1 MSDIK
6 NIILNTSE
14 ESLEKILSP
23 FIEEQFP
30 SFVRTDYRKLVLL
43 IKAYYEWMD
52 GVGKPSYVVGNMQ
65 TVSDIDSN
73 AQEFYEHFKNT
84 YLVSFPEEL
93 ATNESGNKPNKTI
106 LLKKIRDFYGNKG
119 TESAYRFLFR
129 VLYDSD
135 VEIYYP
141 RKDILKASN
150 GVWIE
155 PKTIKTTSINGSS
168 LFSYVGG
175 EIRQYE
181 GNSLVAQAFI
191 DNIIQYKFYGYDVT
205 EVFLTNIVGDFSP
218 NKTVVYSNTTST
230 AQETTYSVLGQFFVD
245 VPGTDYRIGDSVI
258 VIDPSGIGYSAKV
271 DQISLAGGIKKLSIV
286 NSGLNYGGDVVVD
299 VFNQN
304 GVKNSRVFAL
314 SSAITEYP
322 GYFSGNSGKASA
334 NKRIQDSD
342 YYQVYSYVLRAKV
355 SFDTYFETLKQIV
368 HPAGTKMIGS
378 VLVNTALEN
387 AISASSQATISENP
401 IVGRYSPYSPRTFN
415 DLRNGY
421 FLPNQIRGA
430 TLQVW
435 LSAYN
440 ISGPTSNGV
449 TVGVEQLLPRNV
461 GWGVRYWNSLHNGV
475 TFDVAIAAVTGV
487 APSQEIWLTPK
498 YVPNAVNTHPSVE
511 IRPTAATNP
520 DITVDFGRMR
530 STGFM
535 STDATVAALGLTSD
549 RSYFIVFKP
558 RSIGV
563 IGNLGTFDSES
574 QQWLV
579 SDSGGWHGIILGQ
592 TGTNDPRLK
601 ALCYNYA
608 SSSNRPFVAADIG
621 VTGEWKLLC
630 NTYRKNGTQPGPL
643 SLFLNG
649 VCLGTIEQA
658 HSPSSVISSA
668 AGVSLG
674 IGCASASI
682 TRQFDG
688 EIAEVVLY
696 QGDVGQAD
704 RQKIEGYLAHKYG
717 LAYRLPSSH
726 PYKTSPPGASF
737 GGGKWY
743 GSTGDFYPLG
753 YNPYIGSTSAVG
765 SDGTTAPAGSLFI
778 NKYSGYT
785 YTVANEWGS
794 TAHNPTGSPLGGITA
809 WRAKLETNPNIGNI
823 PGMVLWLK
831 PENIGVCGSAV
842 SGASVDVWRDASPRG
857 NHALPPTWDRWNGVA
872 HITHTAN
879 TSTAWGRQVYDS
891 TNPITKLSF
900 VANGL
905 CGGFTTGRLFHVGL
919 NTSSDLSSDA
929 GQASIDYA
937 VYSIGLYDN
946 GNSPSYDGASSK
958 RQYLSRIAGKVSKSI
973 ANTVDMSGLDD
984 SLVTIEYK
992 EPNIIW
998 SVDGVVRDTAYAGY
1012 GKTFYFD
1019 SSFYLNSNDVSR
1031 TGHSITIKEFSYN
1044 GNPRVPSF
1052 TASSGMQAFSYGGIT
1067 VDRLRPTISFASA
1080 AGATGVCFNGGVLYS
1095 PGTVVTIGGE
1105 GYTLGGLIG
1114 FGNTHGVGVT
1124 AARIMT
1130 GQFMTLTQPITLS
1143 DDADVFVVM
1152 RSTNEE
1158 WDKGIGFVSSESD
1171 LRSPSNDSVLFHR
1184 SYNAT
1189 DRDPSRVTSEYY
1201 KITSGGNVLYP
1212 STTPVGLVGFRPAGS
1227 QTDLQQ
1233 NTISYDPHVSG
1244 VCLGVVIG
1252 EWSRNEN
1259 SHISTFLNGDESKNY
1274 SEIINRRI
1282 CRVNAPSNEGY
1293 VIRNG
1298 LVIEIDGL
1306 TAQNSLAYSASRSNL
1321 LTPYLSW
1328 KHTQI
1333 NWLKSGNLVWGGDGA
1348 GFAYRDITNNI
1359 QDYPLSSANRYR
1371 YSSTYELT
1379 PGASRN
1385 FYLQASAGNWTSSLL
1400 SYAWSFTVRIRRA
1413 DGVPMPAS
1421 LGVYVY
1427 AHGFNSSRTATVID
1441 EGGGWYRVSLT
1452 SDGLALPGASA
1463 NPNWRTTVSLVGLTG
1478 LVQGAKYLVSFPEL
1492 TTGVVVPYYTAS
1504 SGLYPEALLPQAWTS
1519 TGSFPS
1525 GWGINGDIEEN
1536 RIVYG
1541 LDPWGSRSP
1550 VWVGENKN
1558 GIPEYAYDSS
1568 GNTLGY
1574 LDGAGDGGFNTPTV
1588 EIDPT
1593 KTYRF
1598 SVWMRAATS
1607 SLPSGVSRGSFYY
1620 GLYAQNSSGTLIP
1633 VSTKD
1638 GSGFPTGSAGNPYFT
1653 TSTEYAR
1660 LGNGKWTLFVGH
1672 VHPTGTAIGSN
1683 HPNTGR
1689 YDLGSGGISA
1699 SAALTPAMGMD
1710 DFIWG
1715 GDTTQA
1721 NLRAYLYYSRH
1732 LGETI
1737 EFFRPRIEVVDGTEP
1752 TIEELLTDKISQI
1765 EGGGSSGTDGVL
1777 SGSAVILPESGGVFS
1792 FDTRG
1797 VVSTP
1802 SNVVLPD
1809 SLTWETWVKCDALT
1823 NPLNMFLGRYIPY
1836 FYCVPQTAD
1845 PTKFKFVFQ
1854 NYLLDTN
1861 GANVSYAVASSQLT
1875 DTGKWYHLVVTQ
1887 DYNGINTVNKMFVN
1901 GQFRGENTR
1910 AGKQRQYIK
1919 RITLGDGIHP
1929 EPLYNNEMATQW
1941 YPFTGKVSQA
1951 RLYSRALNL
1960 DEIEQNFNS
1969 LRGRFGI

>member
-1 MSDIK
+1 MSEIK

-168 LFSYVGG
+168 LFSYIGG
-175 EIRQYE
+175 EIRQYD
-181 GNSLVAQAFI
+181 GNDLVAQAFI

-205 EVFLTNIVGDFSP
+205 EVFLNNIVGDFSP
-218 NKTVVYSNTTST
+218 NKTVVYSKTTST

-271 DQISLAGGIKKLSIV
+271 DQINLAGGIKKLSIV

-304 GVKNSRVFAL
+304 GAKNSRVLAL

-378 VLVNTALEN
+378 VLVNAALEN
-387 AISASSQATISENP
+387 AISASSQATISQNP
-401 IVGRYSPYSPRTFN
+401 ILGRYSPYSPRTFN

-421 FLPNQIRGA
+421 FLPNQVRGA

-449 TVGVEQLLPRNV
+449 TVGVEELLSRNV
-461 GWGVRYWNSLHNGV
+461 GWGVRYWNSLHNGI
-475 TFDVAIAAVTGV
+475 TFDVALAAMTGV

-520 DITVDFGRMR
+520 DITVDYGRMR

-535 STDATVAALGLTSD
+535 STGATVAALGLTSD

-558 RSIGV
+558 RSVGV
-563 IGNLGTFDSES
+563 IGNLGSVDSAS

-579 SDSGGWHGIILGQ
+579 SDSGGFHGIILGQ

-601 ALCYNYA
+601 AVCYNYA
-608 SSSNRPFVAADIG
+608 SSTNRPFVAADIG

-630 NTYRKNGTQPGPL
+630 NTYRKTGTQPGPL

-649 VCLGTIEQA
+649 VCLGTIAQA
-658 HSPSSVISSA
+658 HSPSSGIAPA

-696 QGDVGQAD
+696 EGDVGQAD

-717 LAYRLPSSH
+717 LAYRLPSNH

-737 GGGKWY
+737 GDGKWY
-743 GSTGDFYPLG
+743 GTTGDFYPLG

-785 YTVANEWGS
+785 YTVANEWGK

-872 HITHTAN
+872 HITKV
-879 TSTAWGRQVYDS
+879 STTPSYWNLQVYDN

-900 VANGL
+900 IPSGL
-905 CGGFTTGRLFHVGL
+905 CGGYKNGRLFM
-919 NTSSDLSSDA
+919 
-929 GQASIDYA
+929 
-937 VYSIGLYDN
+937 IGLSETPTSTPGWTGINYAMYSV
-946 GNSPSYDGASSK
+946 GPYGPYTTTEP
-958 RQYLSRIAGKVSKSI
+958 RRIVIYEKGVNAGILVTAGGDI
-973 ANTVDMSGLDD
+973 DAFDNTVFD
-984 SLVTIEYK
+984 IEYE
-992 EPNIIW
+992 EPYVVYR
-998 SVDGVVRDTAYAGY
+998 VDGVEQRKVFSGY
-1012 GKTFYFD
+1012 GKTFYLD
-1019 SSFYLNSNDVSR
+1019 SSFHAASGAWGTES
-1031 TGHSITIKEFSYN
+1031 GHSITIKEFSYN
-1044 GNPRVPSF
+1044 GNSRVPSF

-1095 PGTVVTIGGE
+1095 PGTVVTVGGE

-1114 FGNTHGVGVT
+1114 FGNTHGAGVT

-1130 GQFMTLTQPITLS
+1130 GQFMTLTRPITLTE
-1143 DDADVFVVM
+1143 DADVFVVM

-1158 WDKGIGFVSSESD
+1158 WDKGIGFVSSQSD
-1171 LRSPSNDSVLFHR
+1171 LQTPSNDSVLFHR
-1184 SYNAT
+1184 SYNET

-1212 STTPVGLVGFRPAGS
+1212 STTPVGLVGFRPAGN

-1244 VCLGVVIG
+1244 VCLGVIIG
-1252 EWSRNEN
+1252 EWSRDEN
-1259 SHISTFLNGDESKNY
+1259 SRITTFLNGDNSKNY

-1282 CRVNAPSNEGY
+1282 CKVNAPSNEGY

-1298 LVIEIDGL
+1298 LVTEIDGL

-1371 YSSTYELT
+1371 SSSTYELT

-1385 FYLQASAGNWTSSLL
+1385 FYLQASAGNWTSSLK
-1400 SYAWSFTVRIRRA
+1400 SFAWSFTVRIRRA

-1421 LGVYVY
+1421 LAVYVY

-1452 SDGLALPGASA
+1452 SDGLALPGAST
-1463 NPNWRTTVSLVGLTG
+1463 NPNWYTTVTLVGLAG
-1478 LVQGAKYLVSFPEL
+1478 LVQGVKYLVSFPEL
-1492 TTGVVVPYYTAS
+1492 TTGVVVPHYTYTPL
-1504 SGLYPEALLPQAWTS
+1504 SGLYPESLLPQAWTS

-1550 VWVGENKN
+1550 IWVGENKN
-1558 GIPEYAYDSS
+1558 GIPEYAYDSA

-1588 EIDPT
+1588 AIDPT

-1620 GLYAQNSSGTLIP
+1620 GLYAQNSSGTLVP

-1638 GSGFPTGSAGNPYFT
+1638 GAFPTGSATNPYFT
-1653 TSTEYAR
+1653 TSTEYSR
-1660 LGNGKWTLFVGH
+1660 IGNGKWTLFVGH
-1672 VHPTGTAIGSN
+1672 VHPTGTATGSN

-1699 SAALTPAMGMD
+1699 SAALTPAMGID
-1710 DFIWG
+1710 DFIWDS
-1715 GDTTQA
+1715 DTTRA

-1752 TIEELLTDKISQI
+1752 TIEDLLTDKISEI

-1777 SGSAVILPESGGVFS
+1777 SGSAVIVPENGGVFS
-1792 FDTRG
+1792 FDNRG

-1823 NPLNMFLGRYIPY
+1823 NPLNMFLGRHLPY
-1836 FYCVPQTAD
+1836 FYCAPQSD
-1845 PTKFKFVFQ
+1845 LIKFKFGFQ

-1861 GANVSYAVASSQLT
+1861 GANVSYAVTSSQVT

-1901 GQFRGENTR
+1901 GQFRGESTR
-1910 AGKQRQYIK
+1910 AGKQRQFSQ
-1919 RITLGDGIHP
+1919 RISIGDGIHP
-1929 EPLYNNEMATQW
+1929 QLLYNNQMNTQW
-1941 YPFTGKVSQA
+1941 YPFTGKVSQV
-1951 RLYSRALNL
+1951 RLYSRVLNL

-1969 LRGRFGI
+1969 LRGRFGV